1 MRQLGE
7 EARRFEAALE
17 SERASRAA
25 EVLHAYECQK
35 REANVFGAGRVVPRT
50 PSLAIQSKLPIHE
63 STLGFSGC
71 CRYLQPDVSAGATP
85 EEINPGSSETL

>member
-7 EARRFEAALE
+7 EVRRFEAALE

-35 REANVFGAGRVVPRT
+35 ERRMFSAQDELYQEPLSGDTIKAANTRVNAR
-50 PSLAIQSKLPIHE
+50 
-63 STLGFSGC
+63 FSAC
-71 CRYLQPDVSAGATP
+71 FRYLQPDISAGVTP